1 MCHRNRETAHFRHND
16 QHSHRQWPI
25 QGHQYHLQV
34 LKPWCFD
41 QYLFISEISSY
52 NLILGPP
59 FAPPSGYGVAPVIPN
74 VPPVRPY
81 FQSGHP
87 NPSSSRTS
95 GWKDPPKSGWNES
108 PPRDYRS
115 SPNGIVHVTKNIT
128 LKRVTD
134 SSTPTTYLTPPPVIR
149 REYSPSIPPV
159 VTHSRPYHEQT
170 VKSTPSVI
178 LKRQYDSDSEGN
190 ILLHLTPN
198 LNAYL
203 GPTPPPTSENEID
216 LTELY
221 RRHPQLW
228 QGFVTIKKH
237 AAMVQLHYLSGDKIL
252 GMLFIF
258 I

>member
-1 MCHRNRETAHFRHND
+1 MAHFHHSD
-16 QHSHRQWPI
+16 QHSHRQWQI
-25 QGHQYHLQV
+25 QGHQYHHQV
-34 LKPWCFD
+34 LVFSINI
-41 QYLFISEISSY
+41 YGFY
-52 NLILGPP
+52 NLFSGPP

-81 FQSGHP
+81 FQSGHS
-87 NPSSSRTS
+87 NSSAGRTS

-149 REYSPSIPPV
+149 REYSPAGGAIPPV

-190 ILLHLTPN
+190 SFNSISP
-198 LNAYL
+198 
-203 GPTPPPTSENEID
+203 E
-216 LTELY
+216 
-221 RRHPQLW
+221 
-228 QGFVTIKKH
+228 
-237 AAMVQLHYLSGDKIL
+237 
-252 GMLFIF
+252 
-258 I
+258 